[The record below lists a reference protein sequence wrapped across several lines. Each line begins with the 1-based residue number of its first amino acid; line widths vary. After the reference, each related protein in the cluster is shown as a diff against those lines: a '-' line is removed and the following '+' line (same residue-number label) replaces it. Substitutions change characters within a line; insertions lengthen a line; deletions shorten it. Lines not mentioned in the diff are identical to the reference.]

1 MFVDSIF
8 LLSQGIFLT
17 LAEQTKNDFLPMSKI
32 PDVKEFTFRDTSFAN
47 LMNKRIYNVLLLATK
62 YDAFMLEDDGRVD
75 EQVFNEYTSLSLSSP
90 PRFTQVTTEEEALHV
105 LADRNFELI
114 ICMPNMDNRDI
125 FQAATEI
132 KSRYPN
138 IPIVVL
144 TPFSKEVS
152 KRVANEDLSAI
163 DYVFSWLG
171 NSELL
176 LAIIKLVEDNMN
188 TPFDTASAGVQIILL
203 VEDSVRSYSAAL
215 PLLYHFVL
223 EQSREFSKEALNGHL
238 QMLRMRGRP
247 KICLARNYEEA
258 VSTFEKYKD
267 NILGVISDMS
277 FMRNG
282 CKDPFAGYKLGR

>member
-1 MFVDSIF
+1 
-8 LLSQGIFLT
+8 
-17 LAEQTKNDFLPMSKI
+17 
-32 PDVKEFTFRDTSFAN
+32 
-47 LMNKRIYNVLLLATK
+47 
-62 YDAFMLEDDGRVD
+62 
-75 EQVFNEYTSLSLSSP
+75 
-90 PRFTQVTTEEEALHV
+90 
-105 LADRNFELI
+105 
-114 ICMPNMDNRDI
+114 MDNRDI

-215 PLLYHFVL
+215 PL
-223 EQSREFSKEALNGHL
+223 
-238 QMLRMRGRP
+238 
-247 KICLARNYEEA
+247 
-258 VSTFEKYKD
+258 
-267 NILGVISDMS
+267 VISFCVGAKSGIFKGSLERTLTDASNERTSQNM
-277 FMRNG
+277 FG
-282 CKDPFAGYKLGR
+282 T